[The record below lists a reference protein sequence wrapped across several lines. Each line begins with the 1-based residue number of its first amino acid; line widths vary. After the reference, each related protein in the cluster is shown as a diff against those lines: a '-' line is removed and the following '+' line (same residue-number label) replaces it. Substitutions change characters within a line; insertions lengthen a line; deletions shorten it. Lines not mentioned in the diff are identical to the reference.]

1 MVLGK
6 NELSQE
12 IENKYLLSDLY
23 LVLVNIETNVIES
36 IKTRELLC
44 KEDDVDLL
52 VPSLTSSLSLL
63 RQIIHL
69 CEIGFPDGAIM
80 LARNIYE
87 QMIIC
92 AFIEEHEDATER
104 KALLEKYFQ
113 DAELTRLKYLNE
125 QAKRFNVKADIEETD
140 RLIKEHQE
148 KYGSSFKQY
157 WWSGKNSFKELADEI
172 TNREDSHRGLF
183 NNMHMEYKMACIA
196 MHPSAF
202 GNRMNI
208 GSNVEG
214 VDMRA
219 RVTGHEHALF
229 LATSSLIALVGWTY
243 HYLELDDNYALNEL
257 NRLGEF
263 YLRMLIKGDLKQQ

>member
-1 MVLGK
+1 MIQR
-6 NELSQE
+6 S
-12 IENKYLLSDLY
+12 IEKYLLKDLFEVIAKVENQ
-23 LVLVNIETNVIES
+23 VLYAIRNE
-36 IKTRELLC
+36 KLLGNL
-44 KEDDVDLL
+44 DDIDLL
-52 VPSLTSSLSLL
+52 VPALTTSISLT
-63 RQIIHL
+63 RQIILL
-69 CEIGFPDGAIM
+69 CENGFPDGSLI

-87 QMIIC
+87 QRIIC
-92 AFIEEHEDATER
+92 SFIEEREDTTER
-104 KALLEKYFQ
+104 EELLKRYFQ

-140 RLIKEHQE
+140 RLLKEHQE

-157 WWSGKNSFKELADEI
+157 WWSGKNSFKELSDEI

-208 GSNVEG
+208 GSNVVG

-219 RVTGHEHALF
+219 RDTGHEHALF
-229 LATSSLIALVGWTY
+229 LATSSLIALVGHTY
-243 HYLELDDNYALNEL
+243 HYLELDDNYVLNEL
-257 NRLGEF
+257 NRLGEY
-263 YLRMLIKGDLKQQ
+263 YLRMLIKHD

>member
-1 MVLGK
+1 MMQLIR
-6 NELSQE
+6 E
-12 IENKYLLSDLY
+12 KYLLEEL
-23 LVLVNIETNVIES
+23 LATINNIEHDVLFTIRNG
-36 IKTRELLC
+36 KDLGKR
-44 KEDDVDLL
+44 DDIDLL
-52 VPSLTSSLSLL
+52 VPALTTSLSLT
-63 RQIIHL
+63 RQIVLL
-69 CEIGFPDGAIM
+69 CENGFPDGALI

-87 QMIIC
+87 QRIIC
-92 AFIEEHEDATER
+92 SYIEEREDENER
-104 KALLEKYFQ
+104 KELLEKYFQ

-125 QAKRFNVKADIEETD
+125 QAKRFNLKDDIEKTD

-157 WWSGKNSFKELADEI
+157 WWSGKNSFKELSDVI

-208 GSNVEG
+208 GSNVVG

-219 RVTGHEHALF
+219 RDTGHEHALF
-229 LATSSLIALVGWTY
+229 LATSSLIALVGHTY
-243 HYLELDDNYALNEL
+243 HYLELDDNYVLNEL
-257 NRLGEF
+257 NRLGEY
-263 YLRMLIKGDLKQQ
+263 YLRMLIKHD